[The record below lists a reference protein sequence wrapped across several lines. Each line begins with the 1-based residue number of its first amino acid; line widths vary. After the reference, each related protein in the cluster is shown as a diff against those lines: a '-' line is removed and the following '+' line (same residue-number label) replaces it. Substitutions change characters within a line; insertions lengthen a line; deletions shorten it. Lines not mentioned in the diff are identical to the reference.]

1 MEEKHGEQEKAI
13 RNIAISAPMFG
24 NFALD
29 IVDRK
34 AREAALGNF
43 EAVKKDTHNEKDET
57 L

>member
-1 MEEKHGEQEKAI
+1 MEEKRDKQENVM
-13 RNIAISAPMFG
+13 RNIAVSAPMFG

-43 EAVKKDTHNEKDET
+43 GGTGENGHHEKDKT
-57 L
+57 Q

>member
-1 MEEKHGEQEKAI
+1 MEEKRNEQEKAI
-13 RNIAISAPMFG
+13 KNIAISAPMFG

-43 EAVKKDTHNEKDET
+43 GGTGEGAHHEKNKT
-57 L
+57 